1 MQHKSNPSLSLIC
14 VVGIE
19 CFCKTFYFPSQLCV
33 CMFVCVGQIVRL
45 MTGSIL
51 TPSKV
56 MCLCLLVVSPWRYVS
71 CQHDGQQADEKN
83 SEAEGGM
90 NRKDGQKQEGR
101 TSSFKC
107 DSHQK
112 ASAIPH

>member
-1 MQHKSNPSLSLIC
+1 MLLGLNVFVRLFISHHN
-14 VVGIE
+14 
-19 CFCKTFYFPSQLCV
+19 YV
-33 CMFVCVGQIVRL
+33 CARFVCVGQIVRL
-45 MTGSIL
+45 MTGSFL

-71 CQHDGQQADEKN
+71 CQHDGQRDDEKN